1 MNKALDFVRWSIL
14 AACLVFLMTDYTVF
28 IR

>member
-1 MNKALDFVRWSIL
+1 MNKALDFARWGIL